1 MGCGVSTTDAHDNDD
16 DDDQSS
22 SFQNGVPPPQRSR
35 STKLTK
41 KELDQMNKDE
51 KERMGGAISMYCTP
65 KDCLS
70 ETDSDDSDYDSDG
83 SYASTITRQS
93 STDSFTDG
101 VSSDDGCSNM
111 KGGRGANL
119 YQKALKKGERKRMK
133 QSQGRV
139 ASGERVGVSAGIANV
154 QLFRG
159 SVESTNSSVNNDSY
173 CQERSNSFEDREDE
187 IASAL
192 AEVRARHDESLK
204 KKKERRRSLR
214 EREKAMKRREAAR
227 VTGGVKLPPI
237 NANER
242 KRENDEMERAQA
254 IVDEAIEERKAMETM
269 SLAEQGRQRTRT
281 KGKRV
286 KNFFNMP
293 KI

>member
-1 MGCGVSTTDAHDNDD
+1 M
-16 DDDQSS
+16 
-22 SFQNGVPPPQRSR
+22 
-35 STKLTK
+35 
-41 KELDQMNKDE
+41 
-51 KERMGGAISMYCTP
+51 
-65 KDCLS
+65 
-70 ETDSDDSDYDSDG
+70 
-83 SYASTITRQS
+83 
-93 STDSFTDG
+93 
-101 VSSDDGCSNM
+101 
-111 KGGRGANL
+111 
-119 YQKALKKGERKRMK
+119 YQKALKKGERERMK

-192 AEVRARHDESLK
+192 AEGRARHDESLR

-242 KRENDEMERAQA
+242 KRENNDEMERAQA
-254 IVDEAIEERKAMETM
+254 IVDEAVEERKAMETM

>member
-1 MGCGVSTTDAHDNDD
+1 M
-16 DDDQSS
+16 
-22 SFQNGVPPPQRSR
+22 
-35 STKLTK
+35 
-41 KELDQMNKDE
+41 
-51 KERMGGAISMYCTP
+51 
-65 KDCLS
+65 
-70 ETDSDDSDYDSDG
+70 
-83 SYASTITRQS
+83 
-93 STDSFTDG
+93 
-101 VSSDDGCSNM
+101 
-111 KGGRGANL
+111 
-119 YQKALKKGERKRMK
+119 YQKALKKGDRKRMK

-154 QLFRG
+154 QVFRG

-192 AEVRARHDESLK
+192 AEVRARHDESLR

-237 NANER
+237 TR
-242 KRENDEMERAQA
+242 RENNDEMERAQA
-254 IVDEAIEERKAMETM
+254 IVDEAVEERKTMETM